1 MEDINRINAEI
12 DKLFLQRQRVLRSS
26 NMAQQLSVADA
37 PMHLLNLQLDGLL
50 SERDYWAHEQ
60 FYHLGFQSGD
70 AIVTTLRHID
80 AEIQLVNEQRRLV
93 RDEGPLSANETLQS
107 INHALISLLCADRDL
122 RLGHL

>member
-12 DKLFLQRQRVLRSS
+12 DKLFLRRQIVLRS
-26 NMAQQLSVADA
+26 NMAQQLNVTDA
-37 PMHLLNLQLDGLL
+37 PMHLLNLKLDGLL

-70 AIVTTLRHID
+70 EIVMTLRHID
-80 AEIQLVNEQRRLV
+80 AEILIVNERRKLV